1 MKSMNVFPDDVLCIR
16 YKELAAEAQQ
26 RLLLLHLI
34 GKLLHKSAGSYTKA
48 LLQLDNDAWSL
59 LYHWLEQEYAVPF
72 WHAEYNN
79 IIVEQQ
85 CDKHIIV
92 GTEQLLGD
100 LKVLVCQCISEDSFD
115 DIWSTAQYWV
125 STALY

>member
-1 MKSMNVFPDDVLCIR
+1 MRSMNVFPDDVLCIR

-34 GKLLHKSAGSYTKA
+34 GKLLHKSTGSYTKA

-72 WHAEYNN
+72 WHAEYNKV
-79 IIVEQQ
+79 IVEQQ
-85 CDKHIIV
+85 CDKHAIV
-92 GTEQLLGD
+92 GTGQLIED
-100 LKVLVCQCISEDSFD
+100 LKILVYQNTPAYSFD
-115 DIWSTAQYWV
+115 DIWSAAQYWV
-125 STALY
+125 STAL